1 MKSDSFAPDLY
12 TDFPPKNENGTDGM
26 LFLRTDTREL
36 FVKEEGAWRSL
47 GKLAQHGYHQV
58 SFACA
63 GSFPNAPY
71 LNTGGTLD
79 YTVTV
84 EHYDTVNHEAIITI
98 TGNS

>member
-1 MKSDSFAPDLY
+1 M
-12 TDFPPKNENGTDGM
+12 
-26 LFLRTDTREL
+26 FL
-36 FVKEEGAWRSL
+36 SL
-47 GKLAQHGYHQV
+47 LIVFSLLCA
-58 SFACA
+58 SSCA

-98 TGNS
+98 SGKS